1 MQSVHMAETKAS
13 GGIMDYDLNEL
24 SLQELKSL
32 RRKVDAAVAGYEER
46 RLREARAELE
56 AKAKEL
62 GFTLAEVVGVEG
74 KAKVARKPAEAKYR
88 HCENHALTWS
98 GRGRKPAWF
107 DQAELIPES

>member
-1 MQSVHMAETKAS
+1 MAEIQIA
-13 GGIMDYDLNEL
+13 GDIMNYDLNEL

-32 RRKVDAAVAGYEER
+32 QRKVDAAIAGYEER

-74 KAKVARKPAEAKYR
+74 KAKTTRKPAEAKYR
-88 HCENHALTWS
+88 HRENHALTWS

-107 DQAELIPES
+107 DQAEPIPES